1 MEDSKE
7 VKIKKVFRNI
17 YKGICF
23 AIIAFLVIII
33 LLVLFF
39 SIQASIS
46 NKKGA
51 YPKIGLYTIISP
63 SMEPTINMYD
73 VVVVKKTDNLKVGD
87 IITYYSTVLLYGN
100 TPITHR
106 IIDVTSDGGYIL
118 MGDANE
124 DADIEPVYSEN
135 IVGKVILRIP
145 QAGKLQFF
153 IASKGGWFIA
163 ILIPAFA
170 VIAYDIFK
178 LIKYLDYKRKL
189 KEMENKHGNI

>member
-1 MEDSKE
+1 MEDSKN
-7 VKIKKVFRNI
+7 IRMKKLFKYI

-39 SIQASIS
+39 SLQASS
-46 NKKGA
+46 ANKKGT
-51 YPKIGLYTIISP
+51 YPRVGLYTIISP
-63 SMEPTINMYD
+63 SMEPKIKMYD
-73 VVVVKKTDNLKVGD
+73 VVVVKRSNNLKVGD
-87 IITYYSTVLLYGN
+87 VITYYSTVLLYGN

-106 IIDVTSDGGYIL
+106 IVNTTEDGGYIVK
-118 MGDANE
+118 GDANE
-124 DADIEPVYSEN
+124 EVDGETVYPEN
-135 IVGKVILRIP
+135 IVGKVIFRIP
-145 QAGKLQFF
+145 QAGKIQFF

-170 VIAYDIFK
+170 VIAYDIYK
-178 LIKYLDYKRKL
+178 LIKYIIYKIRL